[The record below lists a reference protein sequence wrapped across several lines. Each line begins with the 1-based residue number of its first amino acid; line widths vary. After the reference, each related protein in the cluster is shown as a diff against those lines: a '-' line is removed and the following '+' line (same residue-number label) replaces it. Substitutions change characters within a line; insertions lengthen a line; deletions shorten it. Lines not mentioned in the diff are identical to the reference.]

1 MTESLE
7 QQLEKWKKVLLVFL
21 GAALA
26 LLITALID
34 LPARMTILQQDSR
47 MVVDGWLGVWFILL
61 IACLTPGIMLL
72 IVPRW
77 RNAQLEG
84 RSATGFGFLGV
95 AWLVMLG
102 FSLHVNVLLLAVGH
116 FIIFA
121 LGLFLAAFY
130 LLLRRSQPR
139 KEEIFP

>member
-7 QQLEKWKKVLLVFL
+7 QQLEKWRKVLLVYL

-34 LPARMTILQQDSR
+34 LPARISILQQNNG
-47 MVVDGWLGVWFILL
+47 MMVDGWLGVWFILL
-61 IACLTPGIMLL
+61 IACLTPGILL
-72 IVPRW
+72 LVIQRW
-77 RNAQLEG
+77 RKAELEG
-84 RSATGFGFLGV
+84 RVTTGFSFLGV

-102 FSLHVNVLLLAVGH
+102 FSFHVNVLLPAVGH

-121 LGLFLAAFY
+121 LGLFLAVFF
-130 LLLRRSQPR
+130 LVSRGKHR

>member
-7 QQLEKWKKVLLVFL
+7 QQLEKWKKVLLVYL

-34 LPARMTILQQDSR
+34 LPARITMLRQDNR
-47 MVVDGWLGVWFILL
+47 MVVDGWLGLWFILL
-61 IACLTPGIMLL
+61 IASLTPGVLL
-72 IVPRW
+72 LVVPRW
-77 RNAQLEG
+77 RKAELEG
-84 RSATGFGFLGV
+84 RVTTGFGFLGV

-102 FSLHVNVLLLAVGH
+102 FSFQVNVLLPAVGH

-130 LLLRRSQPR
+130 LLRRGKPR